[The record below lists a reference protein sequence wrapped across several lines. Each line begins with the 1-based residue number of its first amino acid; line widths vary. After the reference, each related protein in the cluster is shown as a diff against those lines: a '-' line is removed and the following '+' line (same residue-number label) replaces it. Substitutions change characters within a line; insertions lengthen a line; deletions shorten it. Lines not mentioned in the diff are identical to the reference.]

1 MDNAV
6 SPLAYSPVV
15 SSLHSSALLSGLNTG
30 AYRNASTP
38 PTSPLAHLQSG
49 HLQSGHP
56 KSGYLKSGYLTT
68 KQVIEE
74 FEHSKFFDDAMYEK
88 LGKKALKKLYKEQAN
103 YAKALA
109 VESDLNQH
117 EKSKFNMEF
126 FELKLQ
132 IAEVHVVLYDTV
144 HELRSV
150 YEKWI
155 DQLKRVNDPYR
166 TDKERLAEESIA
178 QEINN
183 ELNDTLKKL
192 NYITMEKDKLL
203 EEKIQ
208 KHLKFTDW
216 VKVKFRRMKL

>member
-6 SPLAYSPVV
+6 SPLTHSPVA
-15 SSLHSSALLSGLNTG
+15 SSLHARTLLSGLSTG
-30 AYRNASTP
+30 EYRNAPTP
-38 PTSPLAHLQSG
+38 PTSPLAYLESG
-49 HLQSGHP
+49 H
-56 KSGYLKSGYLTT
+56 LKSGYLTT

-74 FEHSKFFDDAMYEK
+74 FEQSKFFDDAMYEK
-88 LGKKALKKLYKEQAN
+88 LGKKALKKLYKEQTT
-103 YAKALA
+103 YVKALA
-109 VESDLNQH
+109 VESDLNQY

-126 FELKLQ
+126 FDLKLQ
-132 IAEVHVVLYDTV
+132 IAEVYVVLYDTV

-155 DQLKRVNDPYR
+155 DQLKRVNDPYS
-166 TDKERLAEESIA
+166 TEKERLAEESVA
-178 QEINN
+178 QEIND

-203 EEKIQ
+203 DEKIQ